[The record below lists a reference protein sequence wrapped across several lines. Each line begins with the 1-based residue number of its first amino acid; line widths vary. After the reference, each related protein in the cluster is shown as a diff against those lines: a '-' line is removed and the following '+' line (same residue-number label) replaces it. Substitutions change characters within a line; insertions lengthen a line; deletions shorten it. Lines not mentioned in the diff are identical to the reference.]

1 MPAPPSHRSNV
12 TAPDSA
18 SRRMSMDTPAPGVI
32 VEAAVDSYHG
42 AVRAQDAGVQRIE
55 LCGPLHDGGT
65 TPSAGL
71 VARCLDDLL
80 PSVNVLVRPRS
91 GNFVYS
97 DEELDI
103 MKRDVAVA
111 KELGVDGFAIGALTP
126 DGDVDAAHMAELI
139 AVATPLRVVFHRAFD
154 RVRDQ
159 DEALELL
166 VSLQVNGVLTSGG
179 APTAEAG
186 IATIGRLVERADHRI
201 RVIAAGSITGDN
213 VRRIVRDT
221 GVSAVHGRAYEG
233 IAAALRP

>member
-1 MPAPPSHRSNV
+1 MPARSFTHFPV
-12 TAPDSA
+12 TAPDPA
-18 SRRMSMDTPAPGVI
+18 ARRMSVDTPAPGVI
-32 VEAAVDSYHG
+32 VEAAVDSYHD
-42 AVRAQDAGVQRIE
+42 ALRAQEAGVQRIE

-71 VARCLDDLL
+71 IARCLDDLL
-80 PSVNVLVRPRS
+80 PSVNVLIRPRA
-91 GNFVYS
+91 GTFVYTE
-97 DEELDI
+97 EELDI
-103 MKRDVAVA
+103 MKRDIAVA

-126 DGDVDAAHMAELI
+126 EGDVDAAHMAELI

-166 VSLQVNGVLTSGG
+166 VSLQVNGILTSGG

-186 IATIGRLVERADHRI
+186 IERLRHLVERADHRI

-213 VRRIVRDT
+213 ARRIVRDT
-221 GVSAVHGRAYEG
+221 GVSAVHGRAYRD
-233 IAAALRP
+233 IVAALQP